1 MGPFIT
7 NFDIKSSLDK
17 QNIIKNAKIM
27 EVVRNN
33 QFVYLN
39 YIVDDKESYK
49 KIKTQISYLDND
61 GNNFKKE
68 YELNPEEIKKGEELS
83 KLIINDYIMN
93 NSDLTEVEKIMFAL
107 KYQIFT
113 KYTTLFAEV
122 ELSNKIPNEMKLKI
136 IGNIENNVI
145 KIKKQQPKVYTN
157 YSNNFNYNTS
167 KNYLQ
172 IIYIREFLFV
182 EQIYICMMMM
192 IMMMMMIGITVIM
205 IIIIVIIT
213 SYYFIKVK
221 TIIMIKM
228 KKKMKKKMH

>member
-1 MGPFIT
+1 
-7 NFDIKSSLDK
+7 
-17 QNIIKNAKIM
+17 M

-39 YIVDDKESYK
+39 YIVDDKESYT
-49 KIKTQISYLDND
+49 KIKTQINYLDND

-136 IGNIENNVI
+136 IGNMENNVI
-145 KIKKQQPKVYTN
+145 KIKKQSKVYTN
-157 YSNNFNYNTS
+157 YNNNFNYNTS
-167 KNYLQ
+167 KKYLQ
-172 IIYIREFLFV
+172 NLLYQGISLRRTNLHMHDYDDNDDDDDDDDDWDNCDNDNNNSNNNQLLFHKS
-182 EQIYICMMMM
+182 EKNNNDKNEEKNALKE
-192 IMMMMMIGITVIM
+192 
-205 IIIIVIIT
+205 
-213 SYYFIKVK
+213 IKD
-221 TIIMIKM
+221 
-228 KKKMKKKMH
+228 KKLK

>member
-1 MGPFIT
+1 
-7 NFDIKSSLDK
+7 
-17 QNIIKNAKIM
+17 M

-136 IGNIENNVI
+136 IGNMENNVI
-145 KIKKQQPKVYTN
+145 KIKKQSKVYTN
-157 YSNNFNYNTS
+157 YNNNFNYNTS

-172 IIYIREFLFV
+172 NFLYQRISLRRTNLHMHDDDDNDDDDDWDNCDNDNNNSNNNQLLFHKS
-182 EQIYICMMMM
+182 ENNNND
-192 IMMMMMIGITVIM
+192 
-205 IIIIVIIT
+205 
-213 SYYFIKVK
+213 KNEEK
-221 TIIMIKM
+221 NEEKNALKE
-228 KKKMKKKMH
+228 KKDEKIEIN